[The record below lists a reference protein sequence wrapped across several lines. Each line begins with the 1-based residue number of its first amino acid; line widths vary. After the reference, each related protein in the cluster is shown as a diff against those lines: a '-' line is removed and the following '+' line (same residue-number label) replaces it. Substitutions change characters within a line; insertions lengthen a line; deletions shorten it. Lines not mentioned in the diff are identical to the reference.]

1 MKYQIIEIRNIR
13 KEDKYSVFNMLVRC
27 LDGGIFVNAN
37 DLMIVN
43 EVLTDKQLS
52 RLEIKEGRVYRG
64 SDLWSSTDTK

>member
-1 MKYQIIEIRNIR
+1 
-13 KEDKYSVFNMLVRC
+13 MLVRC

-64 SDLWSSTDTK
+64 SDLWTSMDTK